1 LEKLRL
7 QAEAVKK
14 SGDLP
19 DPNTPKAYEGCRTP
33 EPLPQP
39 IPQELWQGAEGK
51 DKKYLWDGRCF
62 MSHEGERTTFNC
74 FGVWGIF

>member
-1 LEKLRL
+1 MRL

-39 IPQELWQGAEGK
+39 IPQELCKGGNARIKNICGMG
-51 DKKYLWDGRCF
+51 DVL
-62 MSHEGERTTFNC
+62 
-74 FGVWGIF
+74 